1 MPERGS
7 DRRGTRLRRRHG
19 GEPTNVRCAPAAR
32 IRSPAAPSRL
42 RGGATPAR
50 APPSGHSRRD
60 ARQAR
65 PETRMCPGPVEHWG
79 LQAFGD
85 TPSQAPYH
93 SSSIAMPDGSLRATN
108 NLQTFQRAAALFR
121 NSRGFVQVAL
131 VITFSSSAF
140 VFVMVRGAGSRP
152 SIAGRQN
159 CCWRKDLVCANCNGG
174 PWRVDCAQIFT
185 VHRFSQARGCSTRR
199 LRTPASRRPTAR
211 TSTAQARRS
220 AVDRHQAGRGDGRCG

>member
-1 MPERGS
+1 MA
-7 DRRGTRLRRRHG
+7 
-19 GEPTNVRCAPAAR
+19 EPTNVRVRSRSANSKSGSAIAASGR
-32 IRSPAAPSRL
+32 RNACTSS
-42 RGGATPAR
+42 
-50 APPSGHSRRD
+50 PSGHSRRD

-93 SSSIAMPDGSLRATN
+93 SSSIAMPDGSLRAAD

-152 SIAGRQN
+152 SIAGR
-159 CCWRKDLVCANCNGG
+159 RTVAGG
-174 PWRVDCAQIFT
+174 KIWSARTVMEAPGGSTVTDFHRAQIFT
-185 VHRFSQARGCSTRR
+185 GARLQHPSPQNPSVSSADGPYINGTGASF
-199 LRTPASRRPTAR
+199 SRR
-211 TSTAQARRS
+211 
-220 AVDRHQAGRGDGRCG
+220 